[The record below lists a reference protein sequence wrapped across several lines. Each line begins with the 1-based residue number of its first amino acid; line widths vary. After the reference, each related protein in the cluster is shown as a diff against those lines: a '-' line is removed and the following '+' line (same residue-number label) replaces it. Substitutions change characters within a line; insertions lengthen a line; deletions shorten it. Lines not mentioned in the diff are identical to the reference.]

1 MWTAAAIA
9 VGITAIGV
17 ALALTPGDHFFRG
30 EFEWSYLLTP
40 VVGAYTCSLAATRTR
55 GIDRRFWSLM
65 TASMAI
71 WPVGQLMFIITSAVG
86 AYTFPSWVEIPVVA
100 SNTIT
105 VVALVLYPRHGAAF
119 TARNVLDAL
128 MVSLSVGLITWHLWL
143 RPLVENLDGAAE
155 LRSVA
160 GLYFPLVGALQLTL
174 GILALG
180 RAKYRDQLPLTV
192 IVLGLVL
199 LAAGGIWYAQWQS
212 DGSTSTS
219 GFAFNMLGNLCT
231 TLAPLLVFRSADRS
245 RRARAVLYPTSIV
258 PYIPAAA
265 AVTLSVVSVHR
276 GTAQSAELLVVLVVI
291 LMLSARQY
299 AVLWQNTQLR
309 RTIEDTER
317 QMRHRAHHDALTSLA
332 NRAHLRERLDHLT
345 EAREE
350 SAATVSLLFI
360 DLDDY
365 KIVNDTLGHRIGD
378 QVLVDFAARLR
389 NGIRRAD
396 TIARLGGDEF
406 VVLLDDVDEAASTVA
421 ARVLEIL
428 DEPFTHDGHT
438 VTVSGSIGVVT
449 HGPSDPPTT
458 SEEMLA
464 RGDTAMLRAKRSGK
478 GTVVEFDTGMA
489 LVDLDDTHLRAALTT
504 AIELETLGIALQPI
518 VDTATGRIR
527 GTEAL
532 LRLSRG
538 STAVD
543 PLSVVAA
550 ASRGG
555 ILPEL
560 TSAVLQHTGRRI
572 APSAGD
578 SPHPGT
584 IHVNVLP
591 VELDT
596 AHLEASLR
604 SVFDTGLLRPDDLVL
619 EIAENA
625 IAAHHEDIRR
635 GIAKMHAL
643 GVRIAL
649 DDFGSTDT
657 SLSTLAALDVDI
669 VKLAPTLVDAL
680 DRLPRMATVVSS
692 LVQLADSLGAVVIAE
707 GVERP
712 GQLDMLRHLGVPLA
726 QGYLLGAPHL
736 DTARS
741 ATAI

>member
-1 MWTAAAIA
+1 MIA
-9 VGITAIGV
+9 VGITALGV
-17 ALALTPGDHFFRG
+17 ALALAPGDHVFRG

-40 VVGAYTCSLAATRTR
+40 VIGAYTCFLAATRTR

-71 WPVGQLMFIITSAVG
+71 WPVGQLMFIITSAAG
-86 AYTFPSWVEIPVVA
+86 AYTFPSWVEVPVVL
-100 SNTIT
+100 SNTLT
-105 VVALVLYPRHGAAF
+105 VAALVRYPRHGAAF
-119 TARNVLDAL
+119 TARNILDAL

-143 RPLVENLDGAAE
+143 RPLVENLGGAAE

-160 GLYFPLVGALQLTL
+160 GLYFPIIGALQLTL

-180 RAKYRDQLPLTV
+180 RAKYRDQIPLTV

-231 TLAPLLVFRSADRS
+231 TLAPLLVFRAADRS

-265 AVTLSVVSVHR
+265 AVTVSVVAVHR
-276 GTAQSAELLVVLVVI
+276 GTAQSAELLVVLVLI

-299 AVLWQNTQLR
+299 AVLWQNNRLR
-309 RTIEDTER
+309 RTIENTER
-317 QMRHRAHHDALTSLA
+317 QMRHRAHHDALTGLA
-332 NRAHLRERLDHLT
+332 NRAHLQERLDQLT
-345 EAREE
+345 DTRGG
-350 SAATVSLLFI
+350 TPSLLFI

-421 ARVLEIL
+421 ARVLELL

-489 LVDLDDTHLRAALTT
+489 LVDLDDTHLRAALTA
-504 AIELETLGIALQPI
+504 AIERETLGIALQPI

-532 LRLSRG
+532 LRLTRG
-538 STAVD
+538 RTVAD

-560 TSAVLQHTGRRI
+560 TSAVLQHTARRTS
-572 APSAGD
+572 PGD
-578 SPHPGT
+578 DHPHPGT

-591 VELDT
+591 IELDT

-604 SVFDTGLLRPDDLVL
+604 SVFDTGLLRPHQLVL

-625 IAAHHEDIRR
+625 IAPHHDDVHR
-635 GIAKMHAL
+635 GIARMHAL

-669 VKLAPTLVDAL
+669 VKLAPALVDAL
-680 DRLPRMATVVSS
+680 DRLPRMTTVISS
-692 LVQLADSLGAVVIAE
+692 LVQMADSLGAVVIAE